1 MSEEFSL
8 VKINRVK
15 DPKKLTEMEK
25 KHIPVITAPDN
36 ANAKTPF
43 TVSIKVGGI
52 DGVEHPNMLGHW
64 INWVEL
70 YADERFL
77 GRMEFAPVVAKP
89 EATFHVILDGTT
101 ELRAIEF
108 CNLHGLWESKKKV
121 NIK

>member
-8 VKINRVK
+8 IRINRIK

-25 KHIPVITAPDN
+25 KHTPVITAPSS
-36 ANAKTPF
+36 AKAKEPF
-43 TVSIKVGGI
+43 TVSIKIGGI
-52 DGVEHPNMLGHW
+52 EGVEHPNMLGHW

-70 YADERFL
+70 YADERYL
-77 GRMEFAPVVAKP
+77 GRAEFAPTVTTP
-89 EATFHVILDGTT
+89 EATFHIILDGPT

-121 NIK
+121 DVK